1 MLRVPLK
8 AIRASL
14 DLLDRRER
22 LLLIVAAVIQ
32 MSLGVLD
39 LIGIA
44 LVGLIAAVAVSGMNA
59 ATLPPLAQ
67 EWIDRLGL
75 GELTSTQ
82 LAGMIGLVAVIAL
95 VSKTIISAYMSR
107 RIIGFLARQQAT
119 VSARLARDFLSRPL
133 LDVQRYSTAEVLYC
147 VSPGVSAAIVG
158 ILGAVVGAAAEIFLF
173 LIVAITLFLI
183 DPLLTILVIVLFGGI
198 IAFLQIWL
206 GHRSA
211 RNARIMASSSIGL
224 MTSVQE

>member
-44 LVGLIAAVAVSGMNA
+44 LVSLIAAVAVSGMNA

-82 LAGMIGLVAVIAL
+82 LAGVIGLVAVIAL
-95 VSKTIISAYMSR
+95 VSKTVISAYMSR

-173 LIVAITLFLI
+173 LIVAVTLFLI
-183 DPLLTILVIVLFGGI
+183 DPLLTIAVIVLFGGI
-198 IAFLQIWL
+198 IA
-206 GHRSA
+206 
-211 RNARIMASSSIGL
+211 
-224 MTSVQE
+224 